1 MGSVGEDLLAEG
13 KSSQADALHSRVLQ
27 IYKRLLGPEDPQTL
41 GSMGDLAT
49 DYRVEGRYAESEA
62 LDRQVFEAEKRVLG
76 AEDVSTLYT
85 LDALGQVE
93 CMEGKFAD
101 AERNLSQAA
110 GGDRRTL
117 GRTNQFTIESEVHLA
132 MAYQFQGKFPQAEAL
147 LQEADAA
154 AKSNQDPDGIGALAL
169 AYALAPDQRFRH
181 PADALRLAR
190 QSVKMAPENANLV
203 QILGLAQ
210 VRNGQWDQAVATLKK
225 CIAMRSDSDPEDFL
239 LFALAYEGRGDK
251 ADAELSLTRGVTLA
265 KKRAG
270 VSMDTRFLAAEAAS
284 ALGKPAPLPIPKAN

>member
-1 MGSVGEDLLAEG
+1 
-13 KSSQADALHSRVLQ
+13 
-27 IYKRLLGPEDPQTL
+27 
-41 GSMGDLAT
+41 MGDLAT

-76 AEDVSTLYT
+76 AENASTLYT

-110 GGDRRTL
+110 GGDRRAL
-117 GRTNQFTIESEVHLA
+117 GRTNQFTIESETHLA

-147 LQEADAA
+147 LKEADAA
-154 AKSNQDPDGIGALAL
+154 AKSSQDPDVLGGLSFADALT
-169 AYALAPDQRFRH
+169 PDQRFRH

-190 QSVKMAPENANLV
+190 QSVKMAPNKADLV
-203 QILGLAQ
+203 EILGLAQ
-210 VRNGQWDQAVATLKK
+210 VRNGQWEQAVATLNK
-225 CIAMRSDSDPEDFL
+225 CIAMRNDSDPEDFFVL
-239 LFALAYEGRGDK
+239 ALAYEGRGDK
-251 ADAELSLTRGVTLA
+251 AAAEQNLTRGETQA
-265 KKRAG
+265 GKRAG

-284 ALGKPAPLPIPKAN
+284 ALGRPVPLPVPKAN